1 MDEASLSY
9 LILDMLFISN
19 PFDMPM
25 RKWVPPKSATN
36 FFNWLLSYVGI
47 TVHKALAGV

>member
-1 MDEASLSY
+1 
-9 LILDMLFISN
+9 MLFISN

-36 FFNWLLSYVGI
+36 FFNWLFIGI
-47 TVHKALAGV
+47 YTLKI